1 MNDELLQLLL
11 SIHHQLT
18 TDSDLDTVTAPDK
31 YRHLVY
37 EIEKVLINTPYA
49 YLCERY
55 RETEALGRR
64 GCYAQ
69 NACVH
74 PVDKQENA

>member
-1 MNDELLQLLL
+1 MAGTDMDNKLLQLLL

-18 TDSDLDTVTAPDK
+18 TDSDLEDKCTAPEK
-31 YRHLVY
+31 YRALVY
-37 EIEKVLINTPYA
+37 QIECQLVKTPYA

-64 GCYAQ
+64 GCY
-69 NACVH
+69 
-74 PVDKQENA
+74 QEAR